1 MNPLGV
7 DPSKPYIYV
16 TVTGLWPDSD
26 LVVYFLAPPP
36 LGQAEP
42 VATEAVTIGNDGLQ
56 NQGIT
61 LPTQPAA
68 GGSLDF
74 TCTGLR
80 FAVVTEAEQTGT
92 VQIDLRLEQDKP
104 QQPPWDAW
112 PIKATLNLTRAAATD
127 PLDVTQDVAINKAAP

>member
-1 MNPLGV
+1 MNPIGV
-7 DPSKPYIYV
+7 DPSKPYVYV

-36 LGQAEP
+36 
-42 VATEAVTIGNDGLQ
+42 
-56 NQGIT
+56 
-61 LPTQPAA
+61 PAA

-92 VQIDLRLEQDKP
+92 VQIDLSPR
-104 QQPPWDAW
+104 
-112 PIKATLNLTRAAATD
+112 
-127 PLDVTQDVAINKAAP
+127 